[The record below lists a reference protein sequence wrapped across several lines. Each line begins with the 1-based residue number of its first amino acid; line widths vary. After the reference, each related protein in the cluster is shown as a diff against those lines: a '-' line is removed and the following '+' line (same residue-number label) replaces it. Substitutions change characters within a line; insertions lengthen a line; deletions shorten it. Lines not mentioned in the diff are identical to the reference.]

1 MIVSNWLMITIEQQ
15 LWKME
20 VKMISDS
27 VISCV
32 EKEEKKSI
40 KTMKN
45 DKRKRRG
52 RKWGDFMTKEKN
64 DCFI

>member
-1 MIVSNWLMITIEQQ
+1 
-15 LWKME
+15 
-20 VKMISDS
+20 MISDS

-32 EKEEKKSI
+32 EKEEKKSM

-52 RKWGDFMTKEKN
+52 RKWGDFMTKEKMIALFRTIGMKKLVHN
-64 DCFI
+64 FVSTF